1 MDSCLWSE
9 SFSCP
14 SSRRRSCAVP
24 RLSCV
29 SLRLSSS
36 RSLSVSMFTIKDSRL
51 PVLPPSYPPPMPPI
65 PPPMPLPPPAGEDGP
80 PPPPPRPSSEI
91 VGITSHIILR
101 PGCVGVG
108 YVIVCV
114 CVKHLRLLLKCIS
127 MYSCKD
133 DALSKQKV
141 FL

>member
-36 RSLSVSMFTIKDSRL
+36 RSLSVSMFTIRDSRL
-51 PVLPPSYPPPMPPI
+51 PVLPPSYPPPMPPM
-65 PPPMPLPPPAGEDGP
+65 PPPMPLPLPAGEDDP
-80 PPPPPRPSSEI
+80 PPPPPRPSSDI

-101 PGCVGVG
+101 PGSVGVA
-108 YVIVCV
+108 YVIECACV
-114 CVKHLRLLLKCIS
+114 CVRETLSTSCQVYTCLLFKR
-127 MYSCKD
+127 
-133 DALSKQKV
+133 
-141 FL
+141 